1 MLFFLT
7 PFFSNYLHVL
17 ITVPILAIVDHVEP
31 GQTPSRN
38 SRRDPLCMQP
48 LLYSKMLRS
57 QFCHSSLITDGC
69 DKVGSER
76 RKQETSHVSAML
88 SYCRCYSFSILLSP
102 SLKQHSVLLSM
113 KVAYENNA

>member
-1 MLFFLT
+1 MLFFFKLT
-7 PFFSNYLHVL
+7 LFNFLHFFL
-17 ITVPILAIVDHVEP
+17 ITVPILAIVDHMEP
-31 GQTPSRN
+31 GQTPSGN
-38 SRRDPLCMQP
+38 SRRDTLCMQP

-88 SYCRCYSFSILLSP
+88 SYCRCYSFLIVLSP

-113 KVAYENNA
+113 KVVNITY